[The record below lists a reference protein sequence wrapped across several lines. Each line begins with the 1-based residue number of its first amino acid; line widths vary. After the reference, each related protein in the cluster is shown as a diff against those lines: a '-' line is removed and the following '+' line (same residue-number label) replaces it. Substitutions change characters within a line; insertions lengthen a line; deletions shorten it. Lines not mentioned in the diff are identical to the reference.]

1 MSNGFVLLGDKT
13 TLGGEVISSSSTIIV
28 NNKQVALV
36 GDKVSCSKEGHGIN
50 AIIEGSPEW
59 SSDGKPV
66 VVDGCHCE
74 CGCQVISISSA
85 PDCAIG

>member
-13 TLGGEVISSSSTIIV
+13 THGGEVISASSTMIV
-28 NNKQVALV
+28 NNKKVALV
-36 GDKVSCSKEGHGIN
+36 GDKVSCPKEGHGIN

-59 SSDGKPV
+59 SSDGKSV

-74 CGCQVISISSA
+74 CGCQMISSA

>member
-13 TLGGEVISSSSTIIV
+13 MHGGEVISASSTMVI
-28 NNKQVALV
+28 NNKKVALI
-36 GDKVSCSKEGHGIN
+36 GDEVNCPKENHGIN
-50 AIIEGSPEW
+50 SIIEGSSAW
-59 SSDGKPV
+59 SSDGKSV

-74 CGCQVISISSA
+74 CGCQVISSA